1 MQNQPKPETETAA
14 PGEITLPVS
23 DEVVL
28 KHEDAPPKGL
38 ADKRIHGRRPL
49 PLVPEKCRE
58 GAEKK

>member
-1 MQNQPKPETETAA
+1 MENQSKQRTGTTAPEERA
-14 PGEITLPVS
+14 LPVS

-28 KHEDAPPKGL
+28 KHEDAPPKGP

-49 PLVPEKCRE
+49 PLVPEKSRE